1 MNERFFKMQSGVY
14 KAPGPD
20 LAPTEETSIP
30 SGWPCGQLTS
40 EDTRNPVFTFFF
52 NKNLK
57 KHAEILF
64 STLGYCTQQRVQ
76 EKIFFIVNICF
87 NF

>member
-1 MNERFFKMQSGVY
+1 MDERFKKMQPRVY

-40 EDTRNPVFTFFF
+40 EDTRNPVFTFF
-52 NKNLK
+52 
-57 KHAEILF
+57 
-64 STLGYCTQQRVQ
+64 YQQ
-76 EKIFFIVNICF
+76 KS
-87 NF
+87 